1 MPFYCIIKEKLI
13 RGTELNILSAE
24 KISKS
29 YSEKILFK
37 DISLGINEGER
48 IGLIGINGTGKST
61 LLKVI
66 AGVEE
71 PDSGNIIRVNGIQTG
86 YLPQTPVFNEDETVL
101 SHIFTGD
108 SPVMKLISEYEAAL
122 NNYSENQTEENQK
135 VLLKYTQS
143 MDSSGAWTIENEAKN
158 ILTRLGISDF
168 QAIISKLSGGQKK
181 RVAMAAALINK
192 VDLLILDEP
201 TNHIDNET
209 VEWLEK
215 SLSLHKGALLMVT
228 HDRYFLDRVANRII
242 ELDRG
247 KLFSYQANYT
257 KYLQMKME
265 REELIQ
271 SSEKKRL
278 NLIRNE
284 LEWVN
289 RGAKARSTKQKAR
302 LDRFEKLNIEKT
314 IDISDKIEITA
325 GSSRLGKKIIE
336 LKNVGKDFSG
346 NKFINDLGYIFLR
359 NDRVGI
365 IGPNGFGKSTLLKI
379 IAGIIKPDR
388 GTVETGSTVKIG
400 YFAQENDEMDD
411 NLRVIE
417 YIREQAEYIITPE
430 GTISASQ
437 MLERF
442 LFPPE
447 TQWTPL
453 SKLSGG
459 EKRRLY
465 LLRVLMG
472 APNVLLLDEPT
483 NDLDIQTLTILE
495 DYLDSFPGAVI
506 SVSHDRY
513 FLDRVADKL
522 FVFKGDGLIKQF
534 EGSYSDYQEYL
545 SEQAAPEMSV
555 KETPKNKEN
564 SQGYNKSRPIKFTF
578 NEQNEFS
585 QIDSIIA
592 KLEEELKNIEKGI
605 IDTASDFELLQ
616 KLLSEKELVEQ
627 KLNSA
632 MDRWIYLNELAEQIE
647 RSKKDNS

>member
-1 MPFYCIIKEKLI
+1 M
-13 RGTELNILSAE
+13 NILSAE

-71 PDSGNIIRVNGIQTG
+71 PDSGNIIRVNGMQTG

-101 SHIFTGD
+101 SHIFAGD
-108 SPVMKLISEYEAAL
+108 TPIMKLIREYEASL
-122 NNYSENQTEENQK
+122 HNYSESQNEENQRI
-135 VLLKYTQS
+135 LLKYTQN

-201 TNHIDNET
+201 TNHIDNQT

-302 LDRFEKLNIEKT
+302 LDRFEKLNSEKA

-336 LKNVGKDFSG
+336 LNNIGKDFSG
-346 NKFINDLGYIFLR
+346 NKFINDLSYIFLR

-400 YFAQENDEMDD
+400 YFAQERDEMDD

-417 YIREQAEYIITPE
+417 YIREQAEYITTSE

-453 SKLSGG
+453 AKLSGG

-522 FVFKGDGLIKQF
+522 FVFSGDGLIKQF

-545 SEQAAPEMSV
+545 VEQAVPEMGE
-555 KETPKNKEN
+555 KEIRKNKDN
-564 SQGYNKSRPIKFTF
+564 SQGYNKSRPMKFTF
-578 NEQNEFS
+578 NEQKEFS
-585 QIDSIIA
+585 QIDDIIA
-592 KLEEELKNIEKGI
+592 KLEDELKSLEKDI
-605 IDTASDFELLQ
+605 NDAASDFELLQ
-616 KLLSEKELVEQ
+616 KLISEKELVEQ